1 MRISDW
7 SSDVCSSDLPVA
19 QKGDEAL
26 TRQWHMDILH
36 LGKAQIAA
44 LGDRAGRVRP
54 GMATK
59 RDRCGPIGGDRIG
72 IKVRGETREAGL
84 ASVIASLLRPPDI
97 AGERVPRLDRG
108 VDRKSVGQGKS
119 VSVRVDLCLR
129 PLI

>member
-1 MRISDW
+1 MRISAW
-7 SSDVCSSDLPVA
+7 SSDVCSSDLLFLERPVA

-54 GMATK
+54 GMATQ

-72 IKVRGETREAGL
+72 IKVRGEKGEARI
-84 ASVIASLLRPPDI
+84 ASVRAEELR
-97 AGERVPRLDRG
+97 GGKEG
-108 VDRKSVGQGKS
+108 VRTGRSGGG
-119 VSVRVDLCLR
+119 
-129 PLI
+129 PYH